1 MQHQAGQGPGAQD
14 RIPEEGLTAWPGATN
29 VNPVLSSEVQTR
41 AMSGFALPKMRWLLL
56 GALAA
61 GGWAMTQEAPSK
73 FKFDERPAR
82 SASRPKAEVAPR
94 KEATVA
100 RPKPAQTAKP
110 GVEVVRPKVDVEATK
125 TAKAQQPK
133 PAVTIPKPV
142 AATKATPRQD
152 SASGPRKPAA
162 DLATASISRPPTPL
176 PRPAAATGNTALKE
190 TAPKPQ
196 SHSAPSLNVLYTS
209 TTVYLRKRPNV
220 TAPVIYSLKQ
230 GEMVR
235 VFARDGKW
243 ALVSTPAGKGW
254 LHDEMLLRPAD
265 PAAPRPRE
273 VLAEPA
279 KSATPG

>member
-14 RIPEEGLTAWPGATN
+14 RVPEEGLTAWPGVAN
-29 VNPVLSSEVQTR
+29 VNAVLSSEVQTQP
-41 AMSGFALPKMRWLLL
+41 MTGFALPKMRWLLL

-73 FKFDERPAR
+73 FKFDDRPAR

-100 RPKPAQTAKP
+100 RPKPVQTAKP
-110 GVEVVRPKVDVEATK
+110 GVEVVRPKVDVEPVK

-133 PAVTIPKPV
+133 PAATAPKPV
-142 AATKATPRQD
+142 GATKATPRPD

-176 PRPAAATGNTALKE
+176 PRPATSAKTDAPKE
-190 TAPKPQ
+190 TAAKVQ
-196 SHSAPSLNVLYTS
+196 NNAPLLNVLYTS
-209 TTVYLRKRPNV
+209 TTVYLRKRPSV

-273 VLAEPA
+273 VLAEPT